1 MSPTAWLWLG
11 FNLFVVAMLALD
23 LGVLNRRGTEMT
35 VKKALWW
42 SAFWVA
48 LAGIFNLGLW
58 HFRGPDDATA
68 FLTGYLIEKSL
79 SVDNLFVILLIFQSF
94 KVPPQHQRKVLFWGI
109 VGALVFRAIFIFA
122 GVALIERFHWMM
134 YVFGA
139 FLVITG
145 VRMLRGQHGEAEAD
159 PKENPVVRWAR
170 RLFPVTEKLEG
181 ERFFVRRDGRLWAT
195 PLLLALVAVE
205 TSDVIF
211 AVDSIPAILAVTRD
225 PFLVYTAN
233 AFAILGLRSLFFAL
247 AGLLHLFHHL
257 HYGLA
262 AVLIF
267 VGAKLALVDFVKV
280 PTALSL
286 GFIVG
291 AVGLS
296 IAASLRWPKRDTPAA
311 QAVASTAAIVPEG

>member
-1 MSPTAWLWLG
+1 LTATAGLWLG

-23 LGVLNRRGTEMT
+23 LGVLNRRGDQMT
-35 VKKALWW
+35 VRKALWW

-58 HFRGPDDATA
+58 HFRGPADATA

-79 SVDNLFVILLIFQSF
+79 SVDNLFVILLIFQGF
-94 KVPPQHQRKVLFWGI
+94 AVPPQHQRKVLFWGI
-109 VGALVFRAIFIFA
+109 VGALVCRAAFIFA

-139 FLVITG
+139 FLVFTG
-145 VRMLRGQHGEAEAD
+145 LRMLRGHHGEAEAD

-181 ERFFVRRDGRLWAT
+181 DRLFVRRAGRLWAT
-195 PLLLALVAVE
+195 PLFLALLAVE
-205 TSDVIF
+205 ASDVIF

-262 AVLIF
+262 AVLVF

-291 AVGLS
+291 AVALS
-296 IAASLRWPKRDTPAA
+296 IFASLRWPKKEGGHGLASVALPA
-311 QAVASTAAIVPEG
+311 EG